1 MNHYEQEINLYF
13 ELKGTPESSR
23 ESYLRRINAFVNFMQ
38 DKHKCREDIQGVF
51 INFYTLYEQTYT
63 LSPQQ
68 AKACNDKICLSFM
81 DNTRIVSMDEQTVT
95 ITVRDNKNSSQTKTL
110 TLKGVEFVRRFLMHI
125 LPKGFVKIRHYG
137 LLANRNKKTKLEL
150 CRKLTCSPDYKA
162 KFEGLKT
169 IEILCILVGRSRLRS
184 SGAIKNFALSFLRK
198 YY

>member
-1 MNHYEQEINLYF
+1 MQGLVRTNHQKSGGISMNHYEQEINLYF

-81 DNTRIVSMDEQTVT
+81 EMQRNTKIQIFSRICSISVIPKTGTPTPKRLFLVLWL
-95 ITVRDNKNSSQTKTL
+95 SSNTWEDTRTGLPYL
-110 TLKGVEFVRRFLMHI
+110 TPG
-125 LPKGFVKIRHYG
+125 
-137 LLANRNKKTKLEL
+137 
-150 CRKLTCSPDYKA
+150 
-162 KFEGLKT
+162 
-169 IEILCILVGRSRLRS
+169 
-184 SGAIKNFALSFLRK
+184 
-198 YY
+198 